1 MSMTSNANDLSAQIR
16 QRIEA
21 QDRKLDEIDER
32 KLQEYGERW
41 DAIVNDKLPIID
53 AAMEKVNWRILD
65 KLRRTEA
72 ETEKGLGR
80 MHRLLLRAW
89 LRPLVTGLVVGLGL
103 LLSIFGGS
111 WGLMQW
117 QSSRVQRL
125 LETQET
131 YRRGIA
137 QEQRALDQ
145 LQAQTWGVWL
155 HEDADRARYV
165 VLPRGTLNEEWPV
178 TVLGQPAIRLS
189 SE

>member
-1 MSMTSNANDLSAQIR
+1 MTSNENELSARIR

-32 KLQEYGERW
+32 KLQAYGERW

-72 ETEKGLGR
+72 ETEQGLGR
-80 MHRLLLRAW
+80 LHGLLRRAW
-89 LRPLVTGLVVGLGL
+89 LRPLVIGLSLFLG
-103 LLSIFGGS
+103 ICGGS

-178 TVLGQPAIRLS
+178 TVLGQPAIRLY

>member
-1 MSMTSNANDLSAQIR
+1 MTSNANDLSAQIR
-16 QRIEA
+16 RRTEA
-21 QDRKLDEIDER
+21 ERRKMDAIDER

-41 DAIVNDKLPIID
+41 DAIVNDRLPIID
-53 AAMEKVNWRILD
+53 AAMERVNWRIVD

-72 ETEKGLGR
+72 EAETGLGR
-80 MHRLLLRAW
+80 MHGLLRRAW
-89 LRPLVTGLVVGLGL
+89 LRPLVIGLSLFLG
-103 LLSIFGGS
+103 ICGGS
-111 WGLMQW
+111 WGLLQW

-155 HEDADRARYV
+155 HEDADATRYV
-165 VLPRGTLNEEWPV
+165 VLPRGTLGEEWPV

>member
-1 MSMTSNANDLSAQIR
+1 MTSNVNDLTARIQ
-16 QRIEA
+16 QRKEI
-21 QDRKLDEIDER
+21 DRRKVDEIAER
-32 KLQEYGERW
+32 DLQAYGERLN
-41 DAIVNDKLPIID
+41 AIVNDKLRITE
-53 AAMEKVNWRILD
+53 AAM
-65 KLRRTEA
+65 
-72 ETEKGLGR
+72 EKGLGR

-103 LLSIFGGS
+103 LLSIFGGN

-131 YRRGIA
+131 YRRGIT

-155 HEDADRARYV
+155 HEDADGTRYV
-165 VLPRGTLNEEWPV
+165 VLPRGTLNEDWPV

>member
-1 MSMTSNANDLSAQIR
+1 MTSNANELSARIR
-16 QRIEA
+16 QRIDA

-32 KLQEYGERW
+32 KLQAYGERW

-53 AAMEKVNWRILD
+53 AAMEKVN
-65 KLRRTEA
+65 
-72 ETEKGLGR
+72 GR
-80 MHRLLLRAW
+80 MHGLLRRAW
-89 LRPLVTGLVVGLGL
+89 LRPLVIGLSLFLG
-103 LLSIFGGS
+103 ICGGS
-111 WGLMQW
+111 WGLLQW

-155 HEDADRARYV
+155 HEEADGTRYV
-165 VLPRGTLNEEWPV
+165 VLPRGTLTEEWPV

>member
-1 MSMTSNANDLSAQIR
+1 MTSNVNDLNARIQ
-16 QRIEA
+16 QR
-21 QDRKLDEIDER
+21 KEIDRRKVDAIAER
-32 KLQEYGERW
+32 ELQAYGERLN
-41 DAIVNDKLPIID
+41 AIVNDKLRITE
-53 AAMEKVNWRILD
+53 AAME
-65 KLRRTEA
+65 T
-72 ETEKGLGR
+72 GLGR

-103 LLSIFGGS
+103 LLSIFGGN

-117 QSSRVQRL
+117 QSSRLQRL

-131 YRRGIA
+131 YQRGIA

-155 HEDADRARYV
+155 HEEADGTRYV
-165 VLPRGTLNEEWPV
+165 VLPSGTLEVEGWPW
-178 TVLGQPAIRLS
+178 TVLGQPAVLLS

>member
-1 MSMTSNANDLSAQIR
+1 MTSINDLSARIQ
-16 QRIEA
+16 QRIET

-32 KLQEYGERW
+32 KLQLYGERW

-53 AAMEKVNWRILD
+53 AAMEKVNGRILD
-65 KLRRTEA
+65 TLRRTEA
-72 ETEKGLGR
+72 ATETGIGRLHGLLR
-80 MHRLLLRAW
+80 RAW
-89 LRPLVTGLVVGLGL
+89 LRPLVIGLSLFLG
-103 LLSIFGGS
+103 ICGGS
-111 WGLMQW
+111 WGLLQW

-155 HEDADRARYV
+155 HEDADATRYV
-165 VLPRGTLNEEWPV
+165 VLPRGGRSTRSGP
-178 TVLGQPAIRLS
+178 
-189 SE
+189 

>member
-1 MSMTSNANDLSAQIR
+1 M
-16 QRIEA
+16 
-21 QDRKLDEIDER
+21 
-32 KLQEYGERW
+32 
-41 DAIVNDKLPIID
+41 
-53 AAMEKVNWRILD
+53 NWRIVD

-72 ETEKGLGR
+72 ATETGLGR
-80 MHRLLLRAW
+80 MHGLLRRAW

-111 WGLMQW
+111 WGLLQW

-155 HEDADRARYV
+155 HEEADGVRYV